1 MNLRLAKLPP
11 VLLLGVL
18 LPILSRT
25 CWAQAS
31 GDAPPAAALVLTNP
45 LCQLAPGGALQ
56 FFRDISRQ
64 AALPQV
70 LAKPPGAWSA
80 AKPGRPT
87 SFGFTSDIFWLRLRL
102 RSAFAESSEAV
113 VELDNSRIEK
123 VDWFAMRNGEVRGRE
138 LNGNQRPSQ
147 GPLPRPREPSFKV
160 KLAAGEEV
168 EVFARVESRT
178 SMFLPVLVYG
188 SPEAAANEAAKRD
201 WLVLAVA
208 GFFSSLF
215 GLCVVL
221 GLIMRSR
228 LLQINA
234 AISLLLCAYFL
245 LVDGAWAR
253 LGLPFAAKLTMH
265 PTMLLIACMDF
276 LVLFFMREFIPAQFK
291 NRLPSRIL
299 QGMLVATA
307 VEIAL
312 IPFLSYRSD
321 FRLVAL
327 MSVTVTG
334 TCTTVAWWL
343 QRIQPDGGTRLL
355 LAAWATNLA
364 VVAVIVLEL
373 TGVIPTWLPQAMAPV
388 IYGVT
393 ITGLFLAASTQRAH
407 DFMREQVRA
416 SGLEKSLAEA
426 RLLALR
432 YQVNPHFLFNAL
444 NSAITLVQHEPARVA
459 PFLYRLASFLRG
471 ALRAEGILTVSL
483 AEEVEKVSSYLDVEK
498 VRFEERL
505 EVALDF
511 PAELGKCQVPELILQ
526 PLVENAIKHG
536 MSQPAKV
543 YRIRLGARRDGDRL
557 QLEVANTGRLITT
570 AAPSERSGG
579 TGLNN
584 LRERLQLVYQG
595 RGSLTLA
602 EADGWVVA
610 RLSLPVV
617 ERPPD
622 AATASTRPQKQP

>member
-1 MNLRLAKLPP
+1 MNLRLLSSRA
-11 VLLLGVL
+11 VLLLAMLV
-18 LPILSRT
+18 PP
-25 CWAQAS
+25 CCAQAS
-31 GDAPPAAALVLTNP
+31 GDPMLAPPLVLTNR
-45 LCQLAPGGALQ
+45 LCQLAPGEALQ
-56 FFRDISRQ
+56 FFRDTSGQ
-64 AALPQV
+64 ATLPQV
-70 LAKPPGAWSA
+70 LAKPPGAWLA
-80 AKPGRPT
+80 VKPGRPT

-102 RSAFAESSEAV
+102 RSALAESSEAV

-188 SPEAAANEAAKRD
+188 STEAAANEAAKRD

-208 GFFSSLF
+208 GYFGSLF
-215 GLCVVL
+215 SLCVVL
-221 GLIMRSR
+221 GFIMRSR

-234 AISLLLCAYFL
+234 VISLLLCAYFL

-253 LGLPFAAKLTMH
+253 LGLPFAAELAMH

-276 LVLFFMREFIPAQFK
+276 LVLLFMREFIPPQCKDRF
-291 NRLPSRIL
+291 PSRVL
-299 QGMLVATA
+299 RAMLVAVV
-307 VEIAL
+307 VEIAVV
-312 IPFLSYRSD
+312 PFLSYRND

-327 MSVTVTG
+327 MSVAVTG

-355 LAAWATNLA
+355 LAAWATNLV

-416 SGLEKSLAEA
+416 SQLEASLTEA

-444 NSAITLVQHEPARVA
+444 NSAITLVQHEPARVT
-459 PFLYRLASFLRG
+459 PFLYRLANFLRG

-483 AEEVEKVSSYLDVEK
+483 AEEVENVSAYLDVEK

-505 EVALDF
+505 EVTLDF

-536 MSQPAKV
+536 MRQPAKV
-543 YRIRLGARRDGDRL
+543 YRMRLRAWREGDRL
-557 QLEVANTGRLITT
+557 QLEVANTGRLVTT

-579 TGLNN
+579 IGLNN
-584 LRERLQLVYQG
+584 LRGRLQLLYQG
-595 RGSLTLA
+595 RGNLTLA
-602 EADGWVVA
+602 EANGWVVA
-610 RLSLPVV
+610 RLSLPFV

-622 AATASTRPQKQP
+622 ADTAGMRPRKQP